1 MEVLYRLMVRGEAG
15 FGIRNSDF
23 CKNRQDQPVES
34 WNAYLTIG
42 NKNSIMKNN
51 FLPFLLISMLFLS
64 SCELIGDIF
73 QAGVWSGIIMV
84 VLVVGL
90 IIWLVTRA
98 GRKS

>member
-1 MEVLYRLMVRGEAG
+1 
-15 FGIRNSDF
+15 
-23 CKNRQDQPVES
+23 
-34 WNAYLTIG
+34 
-42 NKNSIMKNN
+42 MKNN
-51 FLPFLLISMLFLS
+51 LLPFLLVSMLFLS

-73 QAGVWSGIIMV
+73 QAGVWSGIILV